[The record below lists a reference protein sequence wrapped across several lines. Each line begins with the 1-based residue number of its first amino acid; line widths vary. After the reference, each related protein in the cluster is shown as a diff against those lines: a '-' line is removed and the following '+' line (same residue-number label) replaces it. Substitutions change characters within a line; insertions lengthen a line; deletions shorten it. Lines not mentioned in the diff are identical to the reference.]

1 MQCVG
6 MVTNQEMQFSLLM
19 DGNRMFDEVLS
30 QAPSLHAV
38 RVADRPPSRLYV
50 LRNVLPT
57 GK

>member
-1 MQCVG
+1 